1 MSSPAA
7 SRATV
12 SRVSAEAAIDLF
24 WLPLGA
30 GGHCVKY
37 NGRVYEAI
45 VARREQRLRA
55 DLYHSALEVRTEED
69 QYVIEMTPVRSGAS
83 GERGVVAVGDVGV
96 RGAGRLALFRYEVRC
111 WRDGVIPDV
120 TEAVDSPRRL
130 SEDAADVGRILDALP
145 QLPTPVWGLDELQ
158 TGEMWNSNSVISWL
172 LAQADLAP
180 EHIRPPAHGRA
191 PGWDAGHR
199 IARRG

>member
-1 MSSPAA
+1 MSAA
-7 SRATV
+7 
-12 SRVSAEAAIDLF
+12 AAIDLF

-37 NGRVYEAI
+37 NGRVYEAV
-45 VARREQRLRA
+45 VAWREQRPRA
-55 DLYHSALEVRTEED
+55 DLYHSALEVRAEED
-69 QYVIEMTPVRSGAS
+69 RYVIEMTPVRSGAS
-83 GERGVVAVGDVGV
+83 AERGVVAVGDVGV

-120 TEAVDSPRRL
+120 TEAVGGPRRL
-130 SEDAADVGRILDALP
+130 SEDAACVGSVLDALP

-199 IARRG
+199 IARGG

>member
-1 MSSPAA
+1 M
-7 SRATV
+7 
-12 SRVSAEAAIDLF
+12 SAEAAIDLF

-130 SEDAADVGRILDALP
+130 SEDAACVGRVLDALP